1 MAQFYIGNAFSLN
14 MLSGDCQVR
23 VINLTLHQAKHYV
36 TQRNPTSVVGHADTA
51 AIMEGL
57 LGTLVPMN
65 RASLNLGEGDELL
78 VGQYSGPRL
87 PEGAATLPE
96 GATIRWILVTVEF
109 LDYL

>member
-14 MLSGDCQVR
+14 MVQGDCQIR
-23 VINLTLHQAKHYV
+23 VINVTPEQAQQFV
-36 TQRNPTSVVGHADTA
+36 LQRAPMSVVGHADTA

-57 LGTLVPMN
+57 LSTSVPMN
-65 RASLNLGEGDELL
+65 RASLTLKVGDELL

-87 PEGAATLPE
+87 AEGTTFLPE
-96 GATIRWILVTVEF
+96 GATIRWVLVIVEF